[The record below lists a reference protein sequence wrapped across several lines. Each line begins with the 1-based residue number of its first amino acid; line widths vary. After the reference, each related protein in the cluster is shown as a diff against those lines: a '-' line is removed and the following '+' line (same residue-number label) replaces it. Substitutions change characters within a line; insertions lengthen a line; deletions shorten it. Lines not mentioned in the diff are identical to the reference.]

1 MPETDKPLAIFIMG
15 PTACGKT
22 ALAMQLVQR
31 LSADI
36 ISVDSAMIYRG
47 MDIGTAKPS
56 ADELQQA
63 PHQLID
69 IRNPDQSYS
78 AAEFRDDALQLMQ
91 QSVAAQRIPLLVGGT
106 MLYFRALQYG
116 LADLPDADPV
126 IREKLSAQAQHLGWE
141 AMHARL
147 AEIDPVSAA
156 RIHVNDPQRIQRALE
171 VYEITGESLSARH
184 ARQQQQ
190 ELPYRVFKIIIRPQ
204 QRQLL
209 HERIALRFEQM
220 LEHGLINEVRGLQD
234 KYELTDSAPA
244 FRAVGYR
251 QISGYLAG
259 EYNYSELI
267 QKGIAATRQLAKRQL
282 TWLRDEQADFECFA
296 EGPNSIG
303 KLMNLLQELT
313 DLTG

>member
-1 MPETDKPLAIFIMG
+1 MG

-22 ALAMQLVQR
+22 ALAMQLVQG
-31 LSADI
+31 LPVDI

-56 ADELQQA
+56 ADELRQA

-69 IRNPDQSYS
+69 IRNPDQTYS
-78 AAEFRDDALQLMQ
+78 AAEFRDDALRLMQ
-91 QSVAAQRIPLLVGGT
+91 QSVDAQRIPLLVGGT
-106 MLYFRALQYG
+106 MLYFRALEQG
-116 LADLPDADPV
+116 LADLPDADPA
-126 IREKLSAQAQHLGWE
+126 IRKKLGEQAQRLGWQ

-156 RIHVNDPQRIQRALE
+156 RIHVNDPPRIQRALE
-171 VYEITGESLSARH
+171 VYEITGEPLSARH
-184 ARQQQQ
+184 ARQQRQ
-190 ELPYRVFKIIIRPQ
+190 EFPYRVFKIIIRPQ

-220 LEHGLINEVRGLQD
+220 LEQGLINEVRGLQD
-234 KYELTDSAPA
+234 KYELSDSAPA

-282 TWLRDEQADFECFA
+282 TWLRGEQADFECFA
-296 EGPNSIG
+296 EDANSTG

-313 DLTG
+313 ASNS

>member
-251 QISGYLAG
+251 QVSGYLAG